1 MVDVNKLLGSLLGG
15 GALSGVAG
23 GFAGGLAG
31 GLASNML
38 TTKKGR
44 DIGENVLKVGGL
56 AAIGA
61 LAYTAYQR
69 YKNQGTATAPQNITS
84 ELTLPPPGSAFI
96 PAAENIAA
104 SEQLGLTLVRAM
116 IAVAK
121 ADGRLD
127 PQESQAIFEKIQSL
141 GLDSESQALLVE
153 EIGHPVDMDAIVRSA
168 TSPEVAAEIYA
179 ASLLAVEV
187 DTAAEK
193 GYLAMLAARLRLP
206 SALVAEIDRQVESQR
221 TADR

>member
-1 MVDVNKLLGSLLGG
+1 MVDVNKLLESLRG
-15 GALSGVAG
+15 SGVLG

-44 DIGENVLKVGGL
+44 EIGGNVLKLGGL

-69 YKNQGTATAPQNITS
+69 YTKNQGTATAPQNITS
-84 ELTLPPPGSAFI
+84 ELTLPPPGSAFM
-96 PAAENIAA
+96 PAAENTAA
-104 SEQLGLTLVRAM
+104 SDQLGLTLVRAM

-193 GYLAMLAARLRLP
+193 GYLAMLAARLKLP
-206 SALVAEIDRQVESQR
+206 SALVAEIERQVESQ
-221 TADR
+221 TAVDR

>member
-1 MVDVNKLLGSLLGG
+1 MVDVNKLLGSLLGS
-15 GALSGVAG
+15 GALS

-44 DIGENVLKVGGL
+44 KIGKKALKLGGL

-61 LAYTAYQR
+61 VAYTAYQR
-69 YKNQGTATAPQNITS
+69 YNNQGAVTAPQNITS

-96 PAAENIAA
+96 PAVENTAA
-104 SEQLGLTLVRAM
+104 NEQLGLTLVRAM

-141 GLDSESQALLVE
+141 GLDSENQALLVE

-193 GYLAMLAARLRLP
+193 GYLAMLAARLKLP
-206 SALVAEIDRQVESQR
+206 AALVAEIERQVESQR
-221 TADR
+221 AVEL